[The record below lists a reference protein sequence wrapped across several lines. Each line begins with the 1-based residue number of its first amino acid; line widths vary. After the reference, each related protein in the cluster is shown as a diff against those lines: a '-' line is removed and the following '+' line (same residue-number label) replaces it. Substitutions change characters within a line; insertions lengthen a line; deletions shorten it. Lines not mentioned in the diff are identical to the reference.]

1 MPGGPNNN
9 MIRGMTLWGLVAGV
23 AAGLPAAAEQPP
35 ACSAPHGSLAEGVF
49 SGFANA
55 ILVPPCAEPSLPPLT
70 MQPTAAKP
78 PPANPLPARPPQIA
92 DHHVASTELGFER
105 GIGPA
110 LGRGVTWRGRL
121 YLVVDV
127 KARDGRP
134 TFAGGSRFVITT
146 DGGALEIGLKAIAKG
161 ALEPEMANAISVVN

>member
-1 MPGGPNNN
+1 MT
-9 MIRGMTLWGLVAGV
+9 RGMTLWGLAAAF
-23 AAGLPAAAEQPP
+23 AAGLPAAAEQPA
-35 ACSAPHGSLAEGVF
+35 ACSAPHGSLAEGAF
-49 SGFANA
+49 RGFANT

-70 MQPTAAKP
+70 MQPTAAKA
-78 PPANPLPARPPQIA
+78 PPANPPPASLPQIA
-92 DHHVASTELGFER
+92 DHHIASTELGFER

-146 DGGALEIGLKAIAKG
+146 DGGALDIGLKAIAKG
-161 ALEPEMANAISVVN
+161 ALEPEMANATPVLN